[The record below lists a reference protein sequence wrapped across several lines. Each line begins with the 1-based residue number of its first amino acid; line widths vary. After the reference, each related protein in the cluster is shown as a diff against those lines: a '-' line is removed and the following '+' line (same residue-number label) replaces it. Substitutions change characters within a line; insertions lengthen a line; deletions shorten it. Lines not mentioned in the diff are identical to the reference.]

1 MPVHWFRIHL
11 ATKGDD
17 GMEFLADTI
26 LDYLKEQI
34 RKELAKPDKSKLI
47 YIMPSFPPQ
56 VVTRIGENMT
66 NFADSQQKNVR
77 LVFKVSYKLG
87 RSWSES
93 GEHKQA
99 YEYIRQMNWYDSG
112 NHLTSIRNLTRSPED
127 DLLVII
133 LMGTDQVTDKSSLD
147 DFHKVDTSMIWN
159 NLLKHSFIPWL
170 EKKLGLSMV
179 FYEKET
185 LRKLDDILTT
195 LKERGLADI
204 IQISDFLKQIDFS
217 PAQTD
222 KDALYLILK
231 ELHRFKLP
239 FMQKIPFSRG
249 KDFRNYVEDALSF
262 FDYSEYIDNTKRSKA
277 LETIK
282 KFRENNQDN
291 IEELIE
297 QDDRPGYTTAKEFL
311 SELSEYIE
319 NNDIQ
324 IKDRLY
330 KANFVVIRD
339 KILEFKPKKTK
350 VDKKET
356 IKKLS
361 GNPIEVV
368 LHGIWLTL
376 ADFKKK
382 SDEQEVSAYEAIRE
396 IIISSNKFKHD
407 FHGENA
413 QKEARGY
420 IHKLI
425 GGIDQLMEKHI
436 NIAIFD
442 PGNSEGH
449 ICISSKLVP
458 GDDEDEEAS
467 YPSARTG
474 EPCLE
479 FNITIK
485 SDDGYEDFEVSRD
498 FAWRLPENQPYRV
511 SYELFEGVESKSI
524 NGFCLPCFT
533 IPYYNELMFAKDD
546 EEAYRVLLQGIKSEV
561 NHVVNLL
568 DNYDLVKDDPLYLK
582 IQKLAVDYEH
592 FIKDVIQNGLFNAL
606 IDFPSGLRKSC
617 EEAYSGYL
625 AEKSYFGPILFRA
638 FMLIREYDPEE
649 GKSWYW
655 NEYESSAVITLLH
668 PALLEMLDKQ
678 IAYLFTC
685 FNYLAEKEL
694 KSDEARAFQEGK
706 WTDLSQLAEIK
717 APIAGILHDNN
728 HTLNTDLRGMELLH
742 RIGNI
747 KESSATLTT
756 RLLLRYDSS
765 EDEEISDIELFQ
777 DSKESKLFRRILND
791 YHSLHPH
798 ADDGISIAVYVN
810 DAIQPVISGID
821 RFIQDLFETRERRFS
836 LTLTIFTENQDDTS
850 LTTWLDEWKERWG
863 SADSSPKFRHY
874 RKCRILVSQR
884 LVSSERHY
892 EQFQSLISEGL
903 EVDVAFLMHF
913 IKAGGSGNRFQSVS
927 PYDVRERTLL
937 FPILEKAF
945 CALKDPGRKLQRARV
960 LSNRQFRLSALHS
973 EVMAR
978 LRHPDTNVKET
989 QKGTEYI
996 VLGVGDFSEWTR
1008 VVDELHEKAE
1018 WVVCID
1024 PCVDERLLKKDN
1036 SSDGKR
1042 EIIGFGSGV
1051 GSHGELNYTISTEQF
1066 RLSDIKRRITEQVH
1080 TLFGPWEKAFSE
1092 NIAISMLKEVPRLSG
1107 LSVVRATGIADKG
1120 VRDFMAYSL
1129 TRKLL
1134 KADENIICDELISLD
1149 AYQHWFDTAESKIR
1163 PDLLWLT
1170 ASMEEGLIHAKAHL
1184 IECKLAQK
1192 SESHEDKAYE
1202 QLELG
1207 LQHLMTC
1214 FKPRTGISAEDED
1227 RRPDQRYWWLQLHR
1241 LIASKGVVSRSEESN
1256 ILSALERLSEGDFS
1270 IEWKASAVTYWTDD
1284 KSNEMKSE
1292 KYWDFSFDDKQMR
1305 INVVSIG
1312 REFVKL
1318 LCTKEINLKLPSSG
1332 QFIRFEPIL
1341 FKDKESSK
1349 TVDSKAGNS
1358 SDLDKSLNGKDSAS
1372 TSDNKVI
1379 INLPDKQP
1387 DSVVKVPE
1395 RIFLGTSTT
1404 GNRKI
1409 YWEFG
1414 HPELPNRHIL
1424 IFGASGMGKTY
1435 TIQTILCELGI
1446 VGQNS
1451 LIVDYTNG
1459 FDNKQI
1465 EKVAKEVLHPR
1476 QHAVR
1481 KSPLPINPF
1490 RKQHNII
1497 DNDDIPETAS
1507 DVSQRVSGVFNEVY
1521 NFGDQQK
1528 SVLYSAIKES
1538 LELLNWE
1545 MSLPELVEHLESFAE
1560 KGGFLGNSASTLLSR
1575 IKPFV
1580 DISPFGRE
1588 DPESWERL
1596 FKDVKSKC
1604 HIIQLATYPKDA
1616 ARLITEFSLIDL
1628 YWYYRGKGSKD
1639 IPRVIVLDEIQN
1651 LDHRLE
1657 SPLGQFL
1664 TEGRKF
1670 GISLILAT
1678 QTLSNLQKDE
1688 RDRLFQAS
1696 HKLFFKPA
1704 DTEIKEY
1711 AQILQ
1716 NNAGEKQDVWISR
1729 LASLKKGECYS
1740 LGPSK
1745 NEANNTLEPKPFKI
1759 HIDSLESRFNG
1770 K

>member
-1 MPVHWFRIHL
+1 MPAHWFRIHL

-34 RKELAKPDKSKLI
+34 RTELAKPDKSKLI
-47 YIMPSFPPQ
+47 YIMPSFPSHL
-56 VVTRIGENMT
+56 VTRIGESIT
-66 NFADSQQKNVR
+66 DFADSQQKNVR
-77 LVFKVSYKLG
+77 LVFKVSYALG
-87 RSWSES
+87 KNWSES
-93 GEHKQA
+93 DELIDKQA
-99 YEYIRQMNWYDSG
+99 YEYITQMDWYDSG
-112 NHLTSIRNLTRSPED
+112 DHLTSIRNLTRSSED

-159 NLLKHSFIPWL
+159 NLLKRSFIKWL

-185 LRKLDDILTT
+185 LKHFDDILTT

-204 IQISDFLKQIDFS
+204 IQISNFLQQIDFS
-217 PAQTD
+217 SAQTD
-222 KDALYLILK
+222 KDALHLILK
-231 ELHRFKLP
+231 ELRGFNLP
-239 FMQKIPFSRG
+239 FMRKIPFDRG
-249 KDFRNYVEDALSF
+249 REFKDYAEDALSF
-262 FDYSEYIDNTKRSKA
+262 FSYSDYIDNTKRNKA
-277 LETIK
+277 LDTIK
-282 KFRENNQDN
+282 KFREKFQDN
-291 IEELIE
+291 VEDSIE
-297 QDDRPGYTTAKEFL
+297 QDDRTGYTTANEFL

-319 NNDIQ
+319 NNDSQ
-324 IKDRLY
+324 IKTRLY
-330 KANFVVIRD
+330 KANFVIIRD
-339 KILEFKPKKTK
+339 KILGFKVKKPGG
-350 VDKKET
+350 VKKET

-368 LHGIWLTL
+368 LHALWLTL
-376 ADFKKK
+376 ADFKKET
-382 SDEQEVSAYEAIRE
+382 DEQGVPAYEAIRE
-396 IIISSNKFKHD
+396 IIIKSQKFKHD
-407 FHGENA
+407 FQGENA
-413 QKEARGY
+413 REEAKSY
-420 IHKLI
+420 ICKLI
-425 GGIDQLMEKHI
+425 GGIDKLIEKHI
-436 NIAIFD
+436 SIAISD
-442 PGNSEGH
+442 PENSDGH

-458 GDDEDEEAS
+458 DDDDEAN

-479 FNITIK
+479 FNISIK
-485 SDDGYEDFEVSRD
+485 SGDDYEDFEVSRN

-511 SYELFEGVESKSI
+511 SYELFERVDNELKSI
-524 NGFCLPCFT
+524 SGFCLPCFT
-533 IPYYNELMFAKDD
+533 VPYYNELMLAKDD
-546 EEAYRVLLQGIKSEV
+546 EEACRVLLQCVKSEV

-568 DNYDLVKDDPLYLK
+568 DNKDIVKDDPLYPK
-582 IQKLAVDYEH
+582 IQKLANDYEH
-592 FIKDVIQNGLFNAL
+592 FISDVVQNGLFNAL
-606 IDFPSGLRKSC
+606 IGFPSGLQRAY

-638 FMLIREYDPEE
+638 FMILHEHDPEG

-655 NEYESSAVITLLH
+655 EEYESSAVITLLH

-678 IAYLFTC
+678 IVYLFTC

-694 KSDEARAFQEGK
+694 KSDGARGFQEDK
-706 WTDLSQLAEIK
+706 WSDLSQLAEIK
-717 APIAGILHDNN
+717 TPIAGILYDKNR
-728 HTLNTDLRGMELLH
+728 TLNTDLRGMELLH

-765 EDEEISDIELFQ
+765 EDEEISDTELFQ
-777 DSKESKLFRRILND
+777 YSKESELFKRILND

-810 DAIQPVISGID
+810 DAIQPVIAGID
-821 RFIQDLFETRERRFS
+821 SFIQDLFETRKRRFS
-836 LTLTIFTENQDDTS
+836 LALTIFTENQDDTS
-850 LTTWLDEWKERWG
+850 LTTWLDEWKDRWG
-863 SADSSPKFRHY
+863 SADSSQKFQHY

-913 IKAGGSGNRFQSVS
+913 IKAGGAGNEFQLVS
-927 PYDVRERTLL
+927 PYDVRKRTLL

-945 CALKDPGRKLQRARV
+945 CALKDPGKTLQRARV
-960 LSNRQFRLSALHS
+960 ISNRQFRLSALHS

-978 LRHPDTNVKET
+978 LRHPNIVSQTKHVKIEHV
-989 QKGTEYI
+989 
-996 VLGVGDFSEWTR
+996 VLGVGDFSEWAR
-1008 VVDELHEKAE
+1008 VVDKLHEKAE
-1018 WVVCID
+1018 WVICID
-1024 PCVDERLLKKDN
+1024 PCVDERLLKKEN
-1036 SSDGKR
+1036 SSGEKR

-1051 GSHGELNYTISTEQF
+1051 GPHGELNYTISTEQF
-1066 RLSDIKRRITEQVH
+1066 RLSDIRRKITEQVH
-1080 TLFGPWEKAFSE
+1080 TLFGPWEKEFSE
-1092 NIAISMLKEVPRLSG
+1092 SIAISMLKEVPRLSG

-1134 KADENIICDELISLD
+1134 KTDENIICDELISLD
-1149 AYQHWFDTAESKIR
+1149 AYSHWFDTAESNIR

-1170 ASMEEGLIHAKAHL
+1170 AFMEEGLIHVKTHL

-1192 SESHEDKAYE
+1192 SEAHEDKAHE
-1202 QLELG
+1202 QLEKG

-1241 LIASKGVVSRSEESN
+1241 LIASKGMVSRNEESD
-1256 ILSALERLSEGDFS
+1256 ILSALEMLSEGDFS
-1270 IEWKASAVTYWTDD
+1270 IEWTASAVTYWTDD
-1284 KSNEMKSE
+1284 ESDEMKSE
-1292 KYWDFSFDDKQMR
+1292 KYWDFSFDDNRKMR

-1318 LCTKEINLKLPSSG
+1318 LCAKEINMKLPPSG
-1332 QFIRFEPIL
+1332 QFIRFEPL
-1341 FKDKESSK
+1341 SKDKESGK
-1349 TVDSKAGNS
+1349 AIDSNG
-1358 SDLDKSLNGKDSAS
+1358 LDESLNGKDSTS
-1372 TSDNKVI
+1372 TPDNTSEI
-1379 INLPDKQP
+1379 ITNLPDKQP
-1387 DSVVKVPE
+1387 ISVVKMPE
-1395 RIFLGTSTT
+1395 RIFLGASTT

-1435 TIQTILCELGI
+1435 TIQAILCELGI

-1459 FDNKQI
+1459 FDDKQI
-1465 EKVAKEVLHPR
+1465 EKVAKRVLHPE
-1476 QHAVR
+1476 QHIVR
-1481 KSPLPINPF
+1481 KAPLPINPF
-1490 RKQHNII
+1490 RRQHNFI
-1497 DNDDIPETAS
+1497 DDNDIPETSS
-1507 DVSQRVSGVFNEVY
+1507 DVAQRVSGVFNEVY

-1545 MSLPELVEHLESFAE
+1545 MSLPELVERLESIAE
-1560 KGGFLGNSASTLLSR
+1560 NGGFLGNSASTLLSR
-1575 IKPFV
+1575 IKPYV

-1588 DPESWERL
+1588 DPESWEKL
-1596 FKDVKSKC
+1596 FKDAESRC

-1716 NNAGEKQDVWISR
+1716 NNTGEKQDVWISR

-1745 NEANNTLEPKPFKI
+1745 NEANNTLETKPFKI
-1759 HIDSLESRFNG
+1759 HIDSLEIRFNG